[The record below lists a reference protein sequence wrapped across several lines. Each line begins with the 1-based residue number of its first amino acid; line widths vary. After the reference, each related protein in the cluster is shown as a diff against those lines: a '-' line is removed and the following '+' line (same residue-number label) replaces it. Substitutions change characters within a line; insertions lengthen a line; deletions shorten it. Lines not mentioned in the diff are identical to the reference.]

1 MSTQKQDPLQ
11 ALRDAGV
18 PVDDI
23 PEEQRAAL
31 AGLSEQ
37 EMKTLLDIRRRVE
50 DAGGE
55 VQGYAGC
62 TVTGGVLF

>member
-1 MSTQKQDPLQ
+1 MSTQRQDPLQ

-18 PVDDI
+18 SVDDI
-23 PEEQRAAL
+23 PEEQRTAL

-37 EMKTLLDIRRRVE
+37 EVKTLLDIRRRVE

>member
-1 MSTQKQDPLQ
+1 MSMQQDPLTT
-11 ALRDAGV
+11 LREAGV

-23 PEEQRAAL
+23 PEQQRAAL
-31 AGLSEQ
+31 AELSEQ
-37 EMKTLLDIRRRVE
+37 ELNTLLDIRRRVE
-50 DAGGE
+50 DAGE

>member
-1 MSTQKQDPLQ
+1 MQQDPLTT
-11 ALRDAGV
+11 LREAGV

-23 PEEQRAAL
+23 PEQQRAAL
-31 AGLSEQ
+31 AELSEQ
-37 EMKTLLDIRRRVE
+37 ELNTLLDIRRRVE
-50 DAGGE
+50 DAGE

>member
-1 MSTQKQDPLQ
+1 MSMQKQDPIQ

-18 PVDDI
+18 PVDAI

-37 EMKTLLDIRRRVE
+37 ELKTLLDIHRRVE
-50 DAGGE
+50 DAGE
-55 VQGYAGC
+55 VQAYRGC
-62 TVTGGVLF
+62 TITGGVLF